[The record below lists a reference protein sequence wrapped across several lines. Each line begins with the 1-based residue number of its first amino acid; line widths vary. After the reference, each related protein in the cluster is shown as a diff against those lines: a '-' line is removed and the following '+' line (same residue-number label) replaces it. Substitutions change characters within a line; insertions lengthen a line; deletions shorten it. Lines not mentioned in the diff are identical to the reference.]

1 MSELD
6 PIIEDAKE
14 LEHEAPPAKRWLR
27 WIGFALALVLL
38 GASIYFAVEEGR
50 SGGGFGKLLEAD
62 PLDLAM
68 LLTLVLI
75 TTTVVNG
82 LMFWVVNRPFVDPAR
97 PVHPVAMMGLLAA
110 SALLNYTPVK
120 AGLVGRIA
128 YLKHRHG
135 VAYGASVLMHM
146 MISGAMLGSIGVVL
160 LATLWRRELDALWWV
175 SVAVMVVAVALV
187 GALLLHY
194 VPPKKVAD
202 WVGRSS
208 LNGVGHAFHV
218 LLFGTALATVNLM
231 GMAVRWWLVG
241 RILQVDLS
249 IVDAT
254 YLSLI
259 STLSSAMPANGLG
272 LREWLNKIGGEAGL
286 LGKGLEASAMTV
298 SLLDRAAEV
307 AVVMVTGLV
316 SLAWLSRAK
325 QKLPTENQNAP

>member
-27 WIGFALALVLL
+27 WVGFALALVLL
-38 GASIYFAVEEGR
+38 GASIYFAIEEGR
-50 SGGGFGKLLEAD
+50 DGGGFGRLLEAD
-62 PLDLAM
+62 PLDIAV
-68 LLTLVLI
+68 LLTLVLL

-82 LMFWVVNRPFVDPAR
+82 LMFWVINKPFVDPAR
-97 PVHPVAMMGLLAA
+97 PVSPLAMMGLLAA

-135 VAYGASVLMHM
+135 VAYGASVLTHM
-146 MISGAMLGSIGVVL
+146 MISGAILGSIGVVG

-175 SVAVMVVAVALV
+175 SVVAMIFAVALV
-187 GALLLHY
+187 GALVLHY

-208 LNGVGHAFHV
+208 LNGVGHAFNV
-218 LLFGTALATVNLM
+218 LLVGTLLATVNLM
-231 GMAVRWWLVG
+231 GVAVRWWLVG
-241 RILQVDLS
+241 RILQVDMT

-259 STLSSAMPANGLG
+259 STLSAAMPANGLG

-298 SLLDRAAEV
+298 SLVDRAAEV
-307 AVVMVTGLV
+307 LVILTTGLA
-316 SLAWLSRAK
+316 SLAWLSRVKPRSA
-325 QKLPTENQNAP
+325 ERG